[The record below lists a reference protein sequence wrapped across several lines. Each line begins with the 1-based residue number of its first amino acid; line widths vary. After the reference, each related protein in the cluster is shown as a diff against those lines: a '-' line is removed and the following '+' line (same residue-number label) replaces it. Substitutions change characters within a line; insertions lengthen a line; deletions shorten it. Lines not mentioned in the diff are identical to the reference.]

1 MHGLHALSEMKLM
14 ATDGS
19 PHDDVGTAGGGRW
32 QQRAGVG
39 STCCTKE
46 MMAGLGSAAAT
57 ATTTARE
64 RGEKYN
70 LLHEGFP
77 KLGAPHMVVLV
88 YFTQGVG

>member
-46 MMAGLGSAAAT
+46 RTVGLGSAAMT
-57 ATTTARE
+57 ATARE

-70 LLHEGFP
+70 LLHEGFL
-77 KLGAPHMVVLV
+77 KLGAPHMLVLV
-88 YFTQGVG
+88 CFAQGVG

>member
-1 MHGLHALSEMKLM
+1 MHGLHALPEMKLM

-57 ATTTARE
+57 ATATTTARE
-64 RGEKYN
+64 GGKNIIYYTKD
-70 LLHEGFP
+70 FP
-77 KLGAPHMVVLV
+77 N
-88 YFTQGVG
+88 